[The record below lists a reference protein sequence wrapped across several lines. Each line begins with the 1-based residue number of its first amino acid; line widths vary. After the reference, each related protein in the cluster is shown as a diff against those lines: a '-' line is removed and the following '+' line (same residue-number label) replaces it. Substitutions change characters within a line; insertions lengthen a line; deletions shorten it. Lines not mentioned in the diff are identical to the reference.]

1 MPRTPFPTLLTTASL
16 ALGLAGASS
25 GAWPAPVESGAAAP
39 AIAVDTQ
46 NTFVKTH
53 CTVCHNDRA
62 NNGGLSLEG
71 FDGARVAP
79 SLAAMMLSKI
89 TSGAALAT
97 VNAAGHDAAALATL
111 EKGMKTGAI
120 NASGNGVPDK
130 ATVDGLVAAFTA
142 QSAGAS
148 NWSVQRSKDRST
160 STEVITASI
169 VRELSS
175 MPAAGRA
182 AGTEAAMYRLVL
194 TCNAA
199 TRDGA
204 MQVAWSP
211 EPKRGTLVVGFD
223 GQPATRFT
231 VEGTERMGNGTA
243 ATTGPAA
250 FVFAQGTAG
259 ADAAHLPLPARALT
273 VSELFPGE
281 TVTFP
286 FDELT
291 GAARQSLSACFR

>member
-25 GAWPAPVESGAAAP
+25 VAWPAPVESAAAAP
-39 AIAVDTQ
+39 AIAVDKQ

-89 TSGAALAT
+89 TSGTALGT

-130 ATVDGLVAAFTA
+130 ATVDGLVAAFAA
-142 QSAGAS
+142 QSAGALLE
-148 NWSVQRSKDRST
+148 RG
-160 STEVITASI
+160 A
-169 VRELSS
+169 REGSRDERRDHHRQHR
-175 MPAAGRA
+175 ARA
-182 AGTEAAMYRLVL
+182 AVCGR
-194 TCNAA
+194 C
-199 TRDGA
+199 RPGGGDGSGD
-204 MQVAWSP
+204 VP
-211 EPKRGTLVVGFD
+211 P
-223 GQPATRFT
+223 
-231 VEGTERMGNGTA
+231 
-243 ATTGPAA
+243 
-250 FVFAQGTAG
+250 G
-259 ADAAHLPLPARALT
+259 AR
-273 VSELFPGE
+273 V
-281 TVTFP
+281 
-286 FDELT
+286 
-291 GAARQSLSACFR
+291 

>member
-1 MPRTPFPTLLTTASL
+1 
-16 ALGLAGASS
+16 
-25 GAWPAPVESGAAAP
+25 
-39 AIAVDTQ
+39 
-46 NTFVKTH
+46 
-53 CTVCHNDRA
+53 
-62 NNGGLSLEG
+62 
-71 FDGARVAP
+71 
-79 SLAAMMLSKI
+79 MMLSKI
-89 TSGAALAT
+89 TSGTALAT

-169 VRELSS
+169 VRELPSTA
-175 MPAAGRA
+175 AAGRA
-182 AGTEAAMYRLVL
+182 AGTEA
-194 TCNAA
+194 
-199 TRDGA
+199 RDVPPGA
-204 MQVAWSP
+204 HVQCRHARRGDAGGMVAGASEACWWSAY
-211 EPKRGTLVVGFD
+211 D
-223 GQPATRFT
+223 GQPATRLH
-231 VEGTERMGNGTA
+231 GGGHRADGERHRSDDRTSSVRVRQA
-243 ATTGPAA
+243 P
-250 FVFAQGTAG
+250 
-259 ADAAHLPLPARALT
+259 PARRRAPPVPARTLT

-291 GAARQSLSACFR
+291 GAARQSLFLAWSSADQGLTGTWGGDRIRRRNVVAGFRTRVRIE